1 MSNEESNPVRLSP
14 SAIGYGADMAAKN
27 ESGGEI
33 IITLRQATCKQYST
47 AIFDGYAFAKNGRML
62 EFCWA
67 VVDDMIR
74 VVYLEDRSVRIYDPG
89 LFSRKTDK

>member
-1 MSNEESNPVRLSP
+1 MKAFIAALLFPIAA
-14 SAIGYGADMAAKN
+14 SAQTWSAKN

-47 AIFDGYAFAKNGRML
+47 ASFDGYAFAKNGRML

-67 VVDDMIR
+67 IVDDMIR
-74 VVYLEDRSVRIYDPG
+74 VVYLDDQSVRIYNPG
-89 LFSRKTDK
+89 FFKQKTDK

>member
-1 MSNEESNPVRLSP
+1 MKKAILFALALPLS
-14 SAIGYGADMAAKN
+14 AMAQTWAAKN

-47 AIFDGYAFAKNGRML
+47 TVFDGYAFAKNGRML